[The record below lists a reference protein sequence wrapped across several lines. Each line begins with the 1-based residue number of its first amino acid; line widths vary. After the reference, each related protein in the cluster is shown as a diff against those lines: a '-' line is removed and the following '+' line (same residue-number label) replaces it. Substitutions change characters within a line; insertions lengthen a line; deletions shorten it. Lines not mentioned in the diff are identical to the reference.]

1 MTQEE
6 RSERSRTVILNAAL
20 DLFAH
25 QGYRATSIRDIAKKA
40 AVSTGAVYHHFKDKE
55 ELFKTLIGQ
64 LRADVE
70 SPEFPLFKVLETGV
84 FPDRLEEVGRVCRD
98 LVDSRRP
105 YIALI
110 YVDVVEFDGVHI
122 REFYEGM
129 ATRCERFVAEH
140 QYDLDIVD
148 RLKTGIPPAAAMVA
162 TFRMFIDYA
171 IVELLFGVQNHY
183 GMKSHE
189 ALGVIAGI
197 LQHGMT
203 KA

>member
-6 RSERSRTVILNAAL
+6 RSDRSRTIILNAAL
-20 DLFAH
+20 DLFAQ
-25 QGYRATSIRDIAKKA
+25 QGYRATSIRDIARKA
-40 AVSTGAVYHHFKDKE
+40 TVSTGAVYHHFKDKE
-55 ELFKTLIGQ
+55 ELFKTLMGQ

-70 SPEFPLFKVLETGV
+70 SPDFPLFKVLESGV
-84 FPDRLEEVGRVCRD
+84 FPDRLEEVGRACRE
-98 LVDSRRP
+98 LVHSRRTL
-105 YIALI
+105 IALI
-110 YVDVVEFDGVHI
+110 YVDVVEFEGKHI

-129 ATRCERFVAEH
+129 AARCERFLAERH
-140 QYDLDIVD
+140 DLDIVD
-148 RLKTGIPPAAAMVA
+148 RLKADVPPAAAMVA

-183 GMKSHE
+183 GVKSDE

-197 LQHGMT
+197 LQHGMI